1 MKQQEGLGGSCMNVD
16 TFRIGNLE
24 VRRGERGQTRLPVTT
39 LLVGAEL
46 GIPVHVVHGVQD
58 GPVLGLISGIH
69 GAEHFSVRILRR
81 VLLELDCRQLAGTVV
96 AIPVANPV
104 AFARGK
110 YSTPEEDIDFGD
122 MNRIFPGSR
131 AKAVFGGGASQPSDR
146 SLTEWMAATIAEYV
160 LPRVQILID
169 YHCGFSGFSIVE
181 SIARPGNTEGKT
193 QISFD
198 VCRHANL
205 GVIVQSGAQRPI
217 SATGYAA
224 SLGAVTVGFE
234 IGGGGL
240 SGAAQRKA
248 LEIGAA
254 ATRNA
259 MRFLGMLPGEPEA
272 HGRQL
277 VATRQP
283 HVRPTKA
290 GYLVT
295 RYDPDGLFA
304 RSPLGIP
311 MSEGE
316 LLGTVFDA
324 HTLQEVERLT
334 APVDGIL
341 NFCRVSGPVEAGA
354 YAYAVTAYEGARWID
369 GGCG

>member
-1 MKQQEGLGGSCMNVD
+1 MSAD
-16 TFRIGNLE
+16 TFHIGNLE

-46 GIPVHVVHGVQD
+46 GIPLHVAHGTKD

-69 GAEHFSVRILRR
+69 GAEHFAIRILRQI
-81 VLLELDCRQLAGTVV
+81 LLEIDCQQLAGTVV

-104 AFARGK
+104 AFARSK

-131 AKAVFGGGASQPSDR
+131 ATACFGGGASQPSDR
-146 SLTEWMAATIAEYV
+146 SLTEWMAATIAECF
-160 LPRVQILID
+160 LSRVEILID
-169 YHCGFSGFSIVE
+169 YHCGFFGFSIVE
-181 SIARPGNTEGKT
+181 SIARPGGSEKST
-193 QISFD
+193 QTSFD
-198 VCRHANL
+198 MCRHANL
-205 GVIVQSGAQRPI
+205 GVIIQSGPQSPT

-224 SLGAVTVGFE
+224 SLGAVAAGFE
-234 IGGGGL
+234 LGGSGL

-248 LEIGAA
+248 LEIGVA
-254 ATRNA
+254 ATRNT
-259 MRFLGMLPGEPEA
+259 MRFLGMLPGTPKTP
-272 HGRQL
+272 GRQL
-277 VATRQP
+277 VGNVQP
-283 HVRPTKA
+283 YIRPTKA
-290 GYLVT
+290 GYLLT

-311 MSEGE
+311 VREGE

-324 HTLQEVERLT
+324 HTLEEVEHLV
-334 APVDGIL
+334 APVNGIL

-369 GGCG
+369 GGSQ